1 MLQFFESIADFLAT
15 AWQMVIN
22 FFSSLVTA
30 IDVVTNAALM
40 PHFILFYVPSF
51 IGSCILMV
59 LSIGVIKLL
68 VGWGN
73 K

>member
-1 MLQFFESIADFLAT
+1 MLQFFESISDFLAT
-15 AWQMVIN
+15 AWEMVSN

-30 IDVVTNAALM
+30 IVIVSKAAATPVLLI
-40 PHFILFYVPSF
+40 PYVPGI
-51 IGSCILMV
+51 IGSCILIV
-59 LSIGVIKLL
+59 VSVGVIKLL